1 MCIEGGSAEAIG
13 SRGCFVPEKDFSS
26 CLLLLVSE
34 RGGAGLLLPALLFQE
49 KMGAEMEFPSARQG
63 SESNAASPD
72 VPERL
77 QAIDAFG

>member
-1 MCIEGGSAEAIG
+1 MALEEPAS
-13 SRGCFVPEKDFSS
+13 P

-34 RGGAGLLLPALLFQE
+34 RGRVGLLLPALLFQE
-49 KMGAEMEFPSARQG
+49 RMGAEMEFPSARQE

-77 QAIDAFG
+77 QAIDALVRTC

>member
-1 MCIEGGSAEAIG
+1 MALEEPA
-13 SRGCFVPEKDFSS
+13 SS

-34 RGGAGLLLPALLFQE
+34 RGRAGLLLPAHLFQE
-49 KMGAEMEFPSARQG
+49 RMGAKMEFLSARQG

-77 QAIDAFG
+77 QATDALVRTC

>member
-1 MCIEGGSAEAIG
+1 MPWSLKSLLRPVCSCS
-13 SRGCFVPEKDFSS
+13 SRRE
-26 CLLLLVSE
+26 
-34 RGGAGLLLPALLFQE
+34 GGAGLLLPALLFQE

>member
-1 MCIEGGSAEAIG
+1 MALEEPA
-13 SRGCFVPEKDFSS
+13 SS

-34 RGGAGLLLPALLFQE
+34 KGGGRTGLLLPALLFQE
-49 KMGAEMEFPSARQG
+49 RMGAKMEFPSARQG

-77 QAIDAFG
+77 QAIDALVRTC

>member
-1 MCIEGGSAEAIG
+1 MALEESA
-13 SRGCFVPEKDFSS
+13 SS

-34 RGGAGLLLPALLFQE
+34 KGGRTGLLLPALLFQE
-49 KMGAEMEFPSARQG
+49 RMGAKMEFPSARQG

-77 QAIDAFG
+77 QAIDALVRTC

>member
-13 SRGCFVPEKDFSS
+13 SRGFRAWKGFLEAEAMPWPLKS
-26 CLLLLVSE
+26 
-34 RGGAGLLLPALLFQE
+34 LLLPALLFQE
-49 KMGAEMEFPSARQG
+49 RMGAEMEFPSARQG

-77 QAIDAFG
+77 QAIDALARTC